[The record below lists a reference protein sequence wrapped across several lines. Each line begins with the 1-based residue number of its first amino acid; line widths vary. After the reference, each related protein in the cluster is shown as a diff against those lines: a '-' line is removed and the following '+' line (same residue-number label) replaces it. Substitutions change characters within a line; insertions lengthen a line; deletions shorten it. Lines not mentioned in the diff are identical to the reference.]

1 METIAIMILGI
12 GAGRFFP
19 VKYKAIN
26 EKLQL
31 CCTLLLIFSMG
42 AGLGQREGFFSEL
55 LFLGMQS
62 FLFFLI
68 HPVFHCRSLS
78 AD

>member
-62 FLFFLI
+62 FLFF
-68 HPVFHCRSLS
+68 
-78 AD
+78 

>member
-19 VKYKAIN
+19 VKYKTIN

-62 FLFFLI
+62 FLFF
-68 HPVFHCRSLS
+68 
-78 AD
+78 

>member
-55 LFLGMQS
+55 LY
-62 FLFFLI
+62 
-68 HPVFHCRSLS
+68 
-78 AD
+78 

>member
-12 GAGRFFP
+12 GTGRFFP

-42 AGLGQREGFFSEL
+42 AGLGQREGFFRSC
-55 LFLGMQS
+55 
-62 FLFFLI
+62 FFWE
-68 HPVFHCRSLS
+68 CRVSCFF
-78 AD
+78 